1 MTAGEHEAITTQ
13 PVGITGVV
21 LQHLLEQQIRRRR
34 QGHGRTGVTIS
45 GVLDSIGCQ
54 GSQMPHGV
62 IVSGGPGQGRKGV
75 DRHTMTLANQE
86 GLSAEPP
93 VDRLFLMSAI
103 AENPPAIG
111 GRERLMAHVA
121 LTKPR
126 IVELLLVTAV
136 PTMFLAAQG
145 LPNWKQTVAV
155 LIGGTLAAMGANTL
169 NSVYDRDIDALM
181 HRTDKRPAAMGLIS
195 VRAGLFQGF
204 VLSIASAFFLWWW
217 TNLLAAV
224 LALLAIFFY
233 AVGYTMWLK
242 RRTPQNIVWGGAAGC
257 MPVLIAWSAVTGS
270 LSWTP
275 IILFLVVF
283 FWTPPHYWPL
293 AMKYKEDYANAGIPM
308 LPVLRTDLQVSR
320 QIITYSWVMVAVS
333 LLLVPV
339 APMGIVYTVSA
350 IVLGAMFII
359 MAYQLQAAARR
370 ADAEITKI
378 AMRLFHWSISY
389 LALLFL
395 AVAVDPFVF

>member
-1 MTAGEHEAITTQ
+1 
-13 PVGITGVV
+13 
-21 LQHLLEQQIRRRR
+21 
-34 QGHGRTGVTIS
+34 
-45 GVLDSIGCQ
+45 
-54 GSQMPHGV
+54 
-62 IVSGGPGQGRKGV
+62 
-75 DRHTMTLANQE
+75 MTLANQE

-93 VDRLFLMSAI
+93 VDRLYLMSAI

-275 IILFLVVF
+275 VILFLVVF

-308 LPVLRTDLQVSR
+308 LPV
-320 QIITYSWVMVAVS
+320 
-333 LLLVPV
+333 LVPV

>member
-1 MTAGEHEAITTQ
+1 M
-13 PVGITGVV
+13 
-21 LQHLLEQQIRRRR
+21 
-34 QGHGRTGVTIS
+34 
-45 GVLDSIGCQ
+45 
-54 GSQMPHGV
+54 
-62 IVSGGPGQGRKGV
+62 
-75 DRHTMTLANQE
+75 
-86 GLSAEPP
+86 SAVADTPP
-93 VDRLFLMSAI
+93 VTGARQ
-103 AENPPAIG
+103 
-111 GRERLMAHVA
+111 RLMAHIA

-145 LPNWKQTVAV
+145 LPDWKQTVAV
-155 LIGGTLAAMGANTL
+155 LIGGALAAMGANTL
-169 NSVYDRDIDALM
+169 NSVYDRDIDAVM

-204 VLSIASAFFLWWW
+204 VLSFASAFFLWWW

-224 LALLAIFFY
+224 LALVAIFFY

-275 IILFLVVF
+275 VILFLIVF

-320 QIITYSWVMVAVS
+320 QIIAYSWVMVAVS
-333 LLLVPV
+333 LVLVPV

-350 IVLGAMFII
+350 VALGAAFLVMT
-359 MAYQLQAAARR
+359 YQLQSAARR
-370 ADAEITKI
+370 DDADITKI